1 MKIPAP
7 LFRKDPRRTSGAA
20 LVVVLMVLVMATIM
34 IVTFSTLMSSDYK
47 ASSTRAR
54 ELEAVEI
61 GKGGLAWAT
70 GQLRKEALAA
80 NPIPITTRAAMV
92 PSRASAKDTKGTASA
107 IKNLIKRTDR
117 AIPFYTGGD
126 SVASASSS
134 SVASRSGR
142 LVSVDRWLKPRLCG
156 TAISTNVPA
165 GEFVAPDWVYL
176 TTSGP
181 QPVTIPADAKKIVG
195 RFACA
200 VYDVGGLA
208 DINIVGTHP
217 DTVITAS
224 VPLPVLARKGSPRLL
239 SLSKIP
245 GFPVFPATY
254 NGRDELA
261 MANMIHRFRE
271 AGTIAKGAGDGSG
284 WTADITAA
292 GRKPDADKAS
302 RYLDFMDVKTRGG
315 TKILDSD
322 ARFLSRQDLLT
333 FWTRTDLHQLGLPF
347 LTVFSREVNRPNF
360 SPSTLTPAATTT
372 DRDFSAFQNPA
383 TAANLKRFN
392 LQRLNYFEQFK
403 ETGDLAVAAKILTH
417 FGLAPVG
424 SVPGTRDGRLKMVWK
439 YKAGTIAAKKPGEQ
453 ADFFETLKLALL
465 PASLAK
471 TAITKATYTR
481 GNDNS
486 ITYDL
491 DRNADLQIM
500 RIGAN
505 LLDQWDRD
513 GWPTFLQFDFPQ
525 DTIEMPNTA
534 YRKANDRIVAGVEN
548 LPYLNRVFAIPRRY
562 NAANVA
568 HYYTFEVW
576 NPHGNAATPPAERP
590 TAFEIIPS
598 GSAQMQLMLCA
609 SQTPAA
615 PASGWPTSAFA
626 PLVGGVQFGALA
638 NDAREPV
645 SLDASNATTLHPSG
659 SDAGSLTPIGLRG
672 VGHAMAHGDQRHGTG
687 GSVVQQI
694 YINTRTNDEPTFE
707 LRVQGMAV
715 PYSTFRLLAAVTSIG
730 LRDGWPLGVNA
741 DAGRTLFSTD
751 LNAPGKLQNFG
762 WDYRMVGYARSDPRT
777 SRFGSPA
784 LKQLL
789 SASAA
794 AFPGQGLRPSGN
806 GVNTIFTNPDA
817 EGNGWTL
824 SANVDMWTGPKAR
837 EYGLLAE
844 NGPASATRYTDPDGQ
859 LRWADNYR
867 AFQASSADNLFAAG
881 KSDLRPV
888 MLDRPFR
895 SIAEI
900 GFVFRDMPWKTLD
913 FSNPNSADQALL
925 DVFTLEGD
933 PDLDDSLGAPPK
945 ILQGRVDL
953 NTPHP
958 EVLAAAL
965 AGAGKTALD
974 GVPSA
979 APATISAAD
988 AAAIATEF
996 VTQTGT
1002 ARLRNKAEAV
1012 QALAALGTTL
1022 PKIKTQ
1028 REAAARALV
1037 GVGQVGTWNVMIDVI
1052 AQSGIYPANAANLD
1066 SDFIVR
1072 SERRYWLHLAIDRYT
1087 GKVVD
1092 QMLELVID

>member
-1 MKIPAP
+1 MKIPVP
-7 LFRKDPRRTSGAA
+7 LFRRDPRRTSGAA
-20 LVVVLMVLVMATIM
+20 LIVVLMVLVVATVM
-34 IVTFSTLMSSDYK
+34 IVTFSTMMSSDYK
-47 ASSTRAR
+47 AASTRAR
-54 ELEAVEI
+54 EFEAVEI

-80 NPIPITTRAAMV
+80 SPITTRTAMV
-92 PSRASAKDTKGTASA
+92 ASRASAKDAKGTASA

-117 AIPFYTGGD
+117 AIPFYAGGD

-134 SVASRSGR
+134 AAASRSGR
-142 LVSVDRWLKPRLCG
+142 LVSVDRWLKPKLCG
-156 TAISTNVPA
+156 TATSTDVPA

-176 TTSGP
+176 TAGGP

-208 DINIVGTHP
+208 DINIVGTQP
-217 DTVITAS
+217 DTVITAGI
-224 VPLPVLARKGSPRLL
+224 PLPVLARKGSPRLL

-245 GFPVFPATY
+245 GFPVYPATY

-284 WTADITAA
+284 WLADITAA
-292 GRKPDADKAS
+292 GRQPDADKAS

-333 FWTRTDLHQLGLPF
+333 FWTRTNLHQLGLPF

-360 SPSTLTPAATTT
+360 SPATLTPAATTT
-372 DRDFSAFQNPA
+372 NRDFSAFQNPA
-383 TAANLKRFN
+383 TAASLKRFN

-403 ETGDLAVAAKILTH
+403 ETGDPAVVAKIAAH

-424 SVPGTRDGRLKMVWK
+424 SVPGTRADRLKMVWK

-453 ADFFETLKLALL
+453 ADFFEALKLALL
-465 PASLAK
+465 PGSLAK
-471 TAITKATYTR
+471 TAITKAAYTR
-481 GNDNS
+481 SDDNS
-486 ITYDL
+486 ITCDL

-513 GWPTFLQFDFPQ
+513 GWPTFIQFDFPQ

-548 LPYLNRVFAIPRRY
+548 LPYLNRVFAIPRFY

-598 GSAQMQLMLCA
+598 GSAQMQLMICA
-609 SQTPAA
+609 LQTPAA
-615 PASGWPTSAFA
+615 AASGWPSSAFA
-626 PLVGGVQFGALA
+626 PLVGGVQFAVLA
-638 NDAREPV
+638 NEPV

-659 SDAGSLTPIGLRG
+659 SDAGSLTPIGIRG
-672 VGHAMAHGDQRHGTG
+672 VGQAMAYGDQRYGTG

-694 YINTRTNDEPTFE
+694 YINTKTNDEPTFE
-707 LRVQGMAV
+707 LRLQGMAV
-715 PYSTFRLLAAVTSIG
+715 PYSKFRLLGVNTSIG

-741 DAGRTLFSTD
+741 DPGRTWFSSD
-751 LNAPGKLQNFG
+751 LNAGKWFQLFNS
-762 WDYRMVGYARSDPRT
+762 DYRTIGYARSDPRT

-784 LKQLL
+784 LKQIL
-789 SASAA
+789 SASSA
-794 AFPGQGLRPSGN
+794 AFPGQGLRPSGD
-806 GVNTIFTNPDA
+806 GVNSIFTNPDA
-817 EGNGWTL
+817 GGNGWTL
-824 SANVDMWTGPKAR
+824 SANVDPWTGAKAR
-837 EYGLLAE
+837 AYGLLAE
-844 NGPASATRYTDPDGQ
+844 NGPGSATRYTDPDGQ
-859 LRWADNYR
+859 LRWGDNYR
-867 AFQASSADNLFAAG
+867 AFLASSADNLFAAG

-895 SIAEI
+895 SIAEL
-900 GFVFRDMPWKTLD
+900 GFVFRDVPWKTLD

-965 AGAGKTALD
+965 VGAGKTALD
-974 GVPSA
+974 GAPSA
-979 APATISAAD
+979 TPATISDAD
-988 AAAIATEF
+988 ATTIATEF
-996 VTQTGT
+996 VTRTG
-1002 ARLRNKAEAV
+1002 AGRLRNKAEAV

-1037 GVGQVGTWNVMIDVI
+1037 GVGQAGTWNVMVDVI
-1052 AQSGIYPANAANLD
+1052 AQSGIYPSNATNLD

-1087 GKVVD
+1087 GEVVD